1 MFTIGTV
8 TGIEIWEHLA
18 TDVDVKCQPPS
29 VQEAIKPFV
38 MAAPEI
44 LRDLLNQKV
53 TLESVMRAKLRF
65 LHHCR
70 YFDYVCKIM
79 DARPECSYGFFS
91 REEMTRALESILSLD
106 IELAEKV
113 ASDTNGFLRAQGV
126 NELQLMKNPEGLG
139 LRHDVL
145 REYICGS
152 LTISDLL
159 RRQPEVIVK
168 IG

>member
-70 YFDYVCKIM
+70 YFDYICKIM

-91 REEMTRALESILSLD
+91 REEMTRALDSILSLD
-106 IELAEKV
+106 IEVAERIT
-113 ASDTNGFLRAQGV
+113 SDTAGFLRAQGV
-126 NELQLMKNPEGLG
+126 TELQVMKNPEGLG
-139 LRHDVL
+139 LRHGVL
-145 REYICGS
+145 QEYICGS

-159 RRQPEVIVK
+159 RMQPEVIVK